1 MTLGLEERGS
11 YVHSHGTTVFLKS
24 HSDQSQDAVAHAAF
38 NEKRWVWVEDADE
51 AYVAGHILQEL
62 EDGQSFEVALSS
74 GSVRGLMFGLVNHFL
89 LSHPSFFLLYI
100 TGPNGQCKRNTQDE
114 PTKV

>member
-38 NEKRWVWVEDADE
+38 NEKRWVWVEDAEE

-62 EDGQSFEVALSS
+62 DNGQSFEVALSS
-74 GSVRGLMFGLVNHFL
+74 GPVRGLMFGLVNHYL
-89 LSHPSFFLLYI
+89 NLILPSFFYI

>member
-74 GSVRGLMFGLVNHFL
+74 GSVWGLMFRLVNHNL
-89 LSHPSFFLLYI
+89 LSNHLPFFSSMYYRSEWSVQAKY
-100 TGPNGQCKRNTQDE
+100 TR
-114 PTKV
+114 